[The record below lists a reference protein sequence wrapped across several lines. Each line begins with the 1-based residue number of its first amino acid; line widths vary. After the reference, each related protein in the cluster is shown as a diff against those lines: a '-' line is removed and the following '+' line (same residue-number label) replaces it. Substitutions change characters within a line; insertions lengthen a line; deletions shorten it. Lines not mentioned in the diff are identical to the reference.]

1 MSRVEVSSKVRFFKN
16 ISIANTT
23 VSYVAGRVIGGLI
36 TVSGAL
42 RITNRTGMISSV
54 LLTDSTNNTV
64 PVTLLFFDR
73 SPPGVF
79 IDNTAFPVS
88 TTNMADRCGGY
99 IDINKSDYIQLGTT
113 SGSVAVVNNIGLNVK
128 SDDPVNQSLYIVAV
142 ANGAFSLSNTNALKL
157 TLAIIQD

>member
-23 VSYVAGRVIGGLI
+23 VAYTAGRVMGGLI

-54 LLTDSTNNTV
+54 FLADSSNNTV
-64 PVTLLFFDR
+64 PVTLLFFD
-73 SPPGVF
+73 SIPPGVF
-79 IDNTAFPVS
+79 IDNTALPV
-88 TTNMADRCGGY
+88 TAANMVDRCTGY

-113 SGSVAVVNNIGLNVK
+113 SGSLAVVNNIGLNVE

-142 ANGAFSLSNTNALKL
+142 ANGAFSLSNTNVLKL